1 MPTDPRDS
9 ARRARRRKWFWRAN
23 YLLVIPIALK
33 WIPAEL
39 AVAYLVAI
47 SIQANVEGAE
57 GVEQGAE
64 SRFPEDEP
72 E

>member
-1 MPTDPRDS
+1 MPADPRH
-9 ARRARRRKWFWRAN
+9 AAVKARRRKWFWRAN
-23 YLLVIPIALK
+23 YILVIPIALK
-33 WIPAEL
+33 WIPNEL

-64 SRFPEDEP
+64 SRFPEDE
-72 E
+72 ED